1 MPFPVTVKKLE
12 MIILSELSETRKD
25 RYHRISF
32 LWNLKMD
39 TNELF
44 TKENQPQRLKKE
56 TYGYQRRKFQGAESH

>member
-39 TNELF
+39 ANELF
-44 TKENQPQRLKKE
+44 TRESASE
-56 TYGYQRRKFQGAESH
+56 T

>member
-1 MPFPVTVKKLE
+1 MPFPVTGKKSE
-12 MIILSELSETRKD
+12 MIILSEIRQGKTAIIG
-25 RYHRISF
+25 HHC
-32 LWNLKMD
+32 WWTLKMD